1 MKKIILCFSLLMFV
15 SCASS
20 VVYHPF
26 TGPYRQTTEV
36 DVYMTEKPIKPY
48 KEIGRIEV
56 TEGAGGG
63 KDMVSVAIK
72 KAKEVGADGVILLTD
87 KKDTGYIVSGNLI
100 LPGTVKHLVFIAIKY
115 IEKSDLSVFE

>member
-1 MKKIILCFSLLMFV
+1 MKKIILFFSLLMFI

-26 TGPYRQTTEV
+26 TGPYPKTTEV
-36 DVYMTEKPIKPY
+36 YVYMTEKPTKPY

-63 KDMVSVAIK
+63 RDMVQVAIK
-72 KAKEVGADGVILLTD
+72 KAKEVGADGIILLSEE
-87 KKDTGYIVSGNLI
+87 KDTGYIVMEKMI

-115 IEKSDLSVFE
+115 VEKK